1 MKQLCHFVLRE
12 TTIHGDKMAGL
23 FYPTSLKLTIQ
34 GHPMVID
41 FMRKIFRENQ
51 DKDAIVW
58 KENVY
63 RYDWL
68 SERIEHWQS
77 VIESEDIKPGT
88 VTIIEADFS
97 PNAVALFLT
106 LIDHGCVLV
115 PLTSSVQAKREEFIE
130 IAQGE
135 ISFGMDENDHV
146 EVVKLPHLATHEHYQ
161 TLRRLQHPGLVLFS
175 SGSTGKSKA
184 AVHDFMGLL
193 EKFKVRR
200 HSLRAIT
207 FLLYDHIGGVN
218 TMLYTLSNAGC
229 IVTVQDR
236 SPDAVLS
243 AIEKYKVELLPTSPT
258 FVNLILLSEAYKR
271 YDTSTLKTITYG
283 TEPMPENTLRRIHE
297 VLPLVNLLQ
306 TYGLSEL
313 GILRSKSKD
322 SGSLWVKVGGE
333 DFQTKVVDGT
343 LWILARSAMMGYLNA
358 ASPFDAEGWMNTED
372 MVEVDGDYIRIL
384 GRSTDIINVGGQKV
398 YPAEVESVL
407 MQMDNIQ
414 DVTVYGEKNPI
425 TGHIVAA
432 RVNLFESQ
440 DLSELKKQIRAF
452 CKDKLASYKIP
463 VKVEITGQQ
472 QFSSRYKK
480 LRKGNC

>member
-1 MKQLCHFVLRE
+1 
-12 TTIHGDKMAGL
+12 
-23 FYPTSLKLTIQ
+23 
-34 GHPMVID
+34 
-41 FMRKIFRENQ
+41 
-51 DKDAIVW
+51 
-58 KENVY
+58 
-63 RYDWL
+63 
-68 SERIEHWQS
+68 
-77 VIESEDIKPGT
+77 
-88 VTIIEADFS
+88 
-97 PNAVALFLT
+97 
-106 LIDHGCVLV
+106 
-115 PLTSSVQAKREEFIE
+115 
-130 IAQGE
+130 
-135 ISFGMDENDHV
+135 
-146 EVVKLPHLATHEHYQ
+146 
-161 TLRRLQHPGLVLFS
+161 
-175 SGSTGKSKA
+175 
-184 AVHDFMGLL
+184 
-193 EKFKVRR
+193 
-200 HSLRAIT
+200 
-207 FLLYDHIGGVN
+207 
-218 TMLYTLSNAGC
+218 MLYTLSNAGC

-258 FVNLILLSEAYKR
+258 FINLILLSEAYKR

-283 TEPMPENTLRRIHE
+283 TEPMPESTLRRIHE
-297 VLPLVNLLQ
+297 VLPQVNLLQ

-343 LWILARSAMMGYLNA
+343 LWIRARSAMMGYLNA
-358 ASPFDAEGWMNTED
+358 PNPFDAERWMNTED

-432 RVNLFESQ
+432 RVNLFEPQ

-452 CKDKLASYKIP
+452 CKDKLVSYKIP

-472 QFSSRYKK
+472 QFNSRYKK
-480 LRKGNC
+480 VRKGNF